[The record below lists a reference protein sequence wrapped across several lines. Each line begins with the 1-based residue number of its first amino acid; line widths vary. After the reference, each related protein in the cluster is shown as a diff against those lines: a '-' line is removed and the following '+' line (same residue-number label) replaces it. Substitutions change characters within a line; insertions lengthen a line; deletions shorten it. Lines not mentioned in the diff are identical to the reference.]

1 LYCTALRF
9 AEKHAG
15 WVPELWTEEELTFLQ
30 RERKQAASL
39 HKICGDDQVLQQ
51 RREAFS
57 RKAKFAND
65 PEMMITF
72 LEIIKDASSK
82 CESGSDSGSTCASSS
97 PLKVDTNICCFATG
111 VLYTEALL
119 GIGLYR
125 KGKNLGTAGELLSYE
140 AYQGGLRQSTDKT
153 PFEFFLPVWINQTH
167 AASNAQWSQVLQQSY
182 LTIGKKVFDVSGEDA
197 AILEVFPRLINQLIV
212 EMMRPDQEKTEAI
225 ATFEALCNSW
235 RTMRWLVDTR
245 PSLRAKMLKTLSA
258 FVSDENARHKD
269 VSPDLGIVLVAFTVV
284 QESEGCPSRRDFIDA
299 YVDENF
305 VRCVM
310 WWQDAVPPNAAPV
323 LEATKVSREI
333 LMFQLMLSAIVVGN
347 NVEETCQE
355 MEETNC
361 KVPDRLE
368 LLQSKWREQKSS
380 TNTWKLFFERIGAS
394 LPGFK
399 TTEDWIA
406 DCVKRSANKGPK
418 YVRTQKG
425 SGKGGKG
432 KGKGKG
438 KW

>member
-1 LYCTALRF
+1 
-9 AEKHAG
+9 
-15 WVPELWTEEELTFLQ
+15 
-30 RERKQAASL
+30 
-39 HKICGDDQVLQQ
+39 
-51 RREAFS
+51 
-57 RKAKFAND
+57 
-65 PEMMITF
+65 MMITF

-235 RTMRWLVDTR
+235 RTMRWL
-245 PSLRAKMLKTLSA
+245 
-258 FVSDENARHKD
+258 
-269 VSPDLGIVLVAFTVV
+269 
-284 QESEGCPSRRDFIDA
+284 
-299 YVDENF
+299 
-305 VRCVM
+305 
-310 WWQDAVPPNAAPV
+310 
-323 LEATKVSREI
+323 
-333 LMFQLMLSAIVVGN
+333 
-347 NVEETCQE
+347 
-355 MEETNC
+355 
-361 KVPDRLE
+361 
-368 LLQSKWREQKSS
+368 
-380 TNTWKLFFERIGAS
+380 
-394 LPGFK
+394 
-399 TTEDWIA
+399 
-406 DCVKRSANKGPK
+406 
-418 YVRTQKG
+418 
-425 SGKGGKG
+425 
-432 KGKGKG
+432 
-438 KW
+438 